1 MLNFVIAGFLLW
13 ASPETQVINRS
24 LAEVGG
30 QVVTSRDVVLAG
42 VLDRW
47 LLLQN
52 NQSKTTRNHIKA
64 LNRKDWI
71 LQDGSEAFKQQARQ
85 LVLDHVVALEAK
97 TFNLGEVESAQVD
110 SMAAQVVA
118 DLKGWESWA
127 ELKFTHSEIVSAL
140 LVHLRAK
147 SFLRIKIKS
156 AGVQPSEEDVRA
168 YYDQNKPKFGGL
180 PFAQFKDNIR
190 DFLSQRSLEA
200 SLKDWYE
207 LLKRKYQVRYLSAQ
221 NL

>member
-1 MLNFVIAGFLLW
+1 M
-13 ASPETQVINRS
+13 
-24 LAEVGG
+24 
-30 QVVTSRDVVLAG
+30 TSRDVVLAG
-42 VLDRW
+42 ILDRW
-47 LLLQN
+47 LLLQS
-52 NQSKTTRNHIKA
+52 NQSKTTRNHIRT
-64 LNRKDWI
+64 LDRKDWL
-71 LQDGSEAFKQQARQ
+71 LQDGSEAFGQQARQ

-97 TFNLGEVESAQVD
+97 SFNLGEVDNAQVE
-110 SMAAQVVA
+110 SMVSQVNA
-118 DLKGWESWA
+118 DLKGWASWG
-127 ELKFTHSEIVSAL
+127 ELKFSTSEIVSAL

-156 AGVQPSEEDVRA
+156 AGVQPSEEDIRA
-168 YYDQNKPKFGGL
+168 YYEQNKPKFGGL

-207 LLKRKYQVRYLSAQ
+207 LLKRKFQVRYLSAQ